1 MINIFEQLKRGQDFS
16 NGEKAIAQYILSH
29 PEKVLQYNAKDLAQE
44 CFVSMSVVYRLCDK
58 LGISGYSDLKVK
70 ISQSLSDYH
79 HDEDIDFNF
88 PFQDNQTDYQVLKNL
103 KENYEQ
109 SLSNTFDFFD
119 LTELKHTVSA
129 MVKSKSMII
138 YTTSGNLSLAENFKL
153 QMREIG
159 VLVEVP
165 SNEYE
170 QRLAAATSTSEQL
183 AIIISYGG
191 YLINIDLIVSIL
203 QDNHVPILLI
213 SSPDYQLKDD
223 ASSFH
228 LYMPPLEHR
237 YNKVSSFTQRISV
250 LYILDALYSCY
261 FERNYQENFK
271 KRIEYY
277 KTSTYNLHYPKNAD
291 E

>member
-1 MINIFEQLKRGQDFS
+1 MINIFEQLKREHDFS
-16 NGEKAIAQYILSH
+16 NGEKTVAKYILSY
-29 PEKVLQYNAKDLAQE
+29 PEKVLQYNAKELANE

-70 ISQSLSDYH
+70 ISQSLRDYH
-79 HDEDIDFNF
+79 HEEEIDFDF
-88 PFQDNQTDYQVLKNL
+88 PFQDNQTDYQVLKKL

-129 MVKSKSMII
+129 MAKAKSMSI

-159 VLVEVP
+159 VTVEVP

-170 QRLAAATSTSEQL
+170 QRLTAATSTDNQF
-183 AIIISYGG
+183 AIIISYEG
-191 YLINIDLIVSIL
+191 YLVNIDFLVSIL
-203 QDNHVPILLI
+203 QNNHVPILLI
-213 SSPDYQLKDD
+213 SSPDYQLKND
-223 ASSFH
+223 AASFH
-228 LYMPPLEHR
+228 LYMPPHGHR
-237 YNKVSSFTQRISV
+237 YNKVASFAERISV

-261 FERNYQENFK
+261 FELDYHANLK
-271 KRIEYY
+271 KRNEYSQI
-277 KTSTYNLHYPKNAD
+277 STYNFFYNSKKR
-291 E
+291 